1 MSNATAVFH
10 GVEIPETLLATEMQ
24 NHQAATISEA
34 RLMAGRALAAKA
46 VLLNR
51 AVELGLSA
59 EPERNAR
66 GQEETLD
73 EALVRAV
80 LSKEVN
86 VIPPS
91 ETELRKIYDDRPNG
105 FTTSPLLE
113 ASHILI
119 APEEDTP
126 EAVASAK
133 SRAEAIIALLRDQP
147 ERFVRIAAGES
158 ACPSASEGGA
168 LGQLNSG
175 DVLDDVWTAL
185 IELEAGE
192 ISRQPVRT
200 EYGWHVLRLDHRADG
215 ARLPFEHVREHISAR
230 LEARAWTL
238 EAARFVDGL
247 LLQSTSHPCLKLTA
261 EATLDDGESETTRAA
276 DLLGAALA
284 DEVMALESLTEHGRE
299 RVAADAK
306 RRGEPPER
314 VLTQAIGT
322 FLTSA
327 DDEGW
332 TSLISRLRDSDTPL
346 ADCLDLIV
354 AHQLPPI
361 TAKRTLILTPGG
373 RGGAPELKGQSNGTG
388 K

>member
-1 MSNATAVFH
+1 
-10 GVEIPETLLATEMQ
+10 
-24 NHQAATISEA
+24 
-34 RLMAGRALAAKA
+34 
-46 VLLNR
+46 
-51 AVELGLSA
+51 
-59 EPERNAR
+59 
-66 GQEETLD
+66 
-73 EALVRAV
+73 
-80 LSKEVN
+80 
-86 VIPPS
+86 
-91 ETELRKIYDDRPNG
+91 
-105 FTTSPLLE
+105 
-113 ASHILI
+113 
-119 APEEDTP
+119 
-126 EAVASAK
+126 
-133 SRAEAIIALLRDQP
+133 
-147 ERFVRIAAGES
+147 
-158 ACPSASEGGA
+158 
-168 LGQLNSG
+168 LNSG

-354 AHQLPPI
+354 VHQLPPI